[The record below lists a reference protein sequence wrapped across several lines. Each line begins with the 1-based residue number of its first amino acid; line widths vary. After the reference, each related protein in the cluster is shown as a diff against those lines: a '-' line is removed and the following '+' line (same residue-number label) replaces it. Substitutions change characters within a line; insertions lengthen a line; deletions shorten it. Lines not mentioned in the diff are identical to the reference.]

1 MPYYIPRRLY
11 LVISLAIAF
20 IFVNMQ
26 RSCISLSIIL
36 VRHQYHWTETQEGL
50 VLSAFG
56 WGYMFSQFFG
66 VWLAEKIGA
75 KTTLGFAVGMPGV
88 FVMLFPFTAA
98 VPSLGAFCYCLVGL
112 SQGPLW
118 PAYWVIIRNW
128 FAKREKSSVIALI
141 SVGGHVGICISY
153 GLSPYIFEWLNWQ
166 SSFYIYGSVALFW
179 AVSWA
184 LMGKTAPNEES
195 DVSIFDIFPSTCGF
209 NETEKELFDEIEAT
223 HHRSDTEELPT
234 PWRKILTNRIV
245 ICLIITQFCQNW
257 NWYTLA
263 AWVPSYFKYG
273 LSFDLKQSGLF
284 SVLPYMLLAVISQF
298 SGIAADFVMARGHL
312 SRSNTRKFF
321 QSISFIAMLAV
332 FLAISFLN
340 LSPMLAAVLF
350 VLGIPAMG
358 FSTAGLS
365 SAYPDVSSLHSGVIH
380 ATANTIGTLPG
391 ALGIFLIGWILEVSH
406 NNWAIVWGMSA
417 VFSLIGLVSF
427 AFGVSLDQPIDF
439 FAAEGD
445 EASIF
450 MSAQHKGKTRAPDGS
465 DSDEMTRSILRINA
479 DGDGDG
485 DEELELRG
493 PSDDDRASDWDASND

>member
-56 WGYMFSQFFG
+56 WGYMFSQFVG
-66 VWLAEKIGA
+66 VWLADKIGA
-75 KTTLGFAVGMPGV
+75 KTTLACAVGLPGV
-88 FVMLFPFTAA
+88 FVMLFPFTASIPLLA
-98 VPSLGAFCYCLVGL
+98 AFCYFMVGL

-128 FAKREKSSVIALI
+128 FQKKEKSSVIALI
-141 SVGGHVGICISY
+141 SVGGHIGICISY
-153 GLSPYIFEWLNWQ
+153 GVSPYVYEWLNWQ
-166 SSFYIYGSVALFW
+166 SSFYIYGSAALFW
-179 AVSWA
+179 AVSWV
-184 LMGKTAPNEES
+184 LMGKTSPNDQS
-195 DVSIFDIFPSTCGF
+195 DVSVFDSFPSTCGY
-209 NETEKELFDEIEAT
+209 NDAEKELFDEIEDT

-234 PWRKILTNRIV
+234 PWRKILTNRVV
-245 ICLIITQFCQNW
+245 ICVIITQFCQNW
-257 NWYTLA
+257 NWYTLG

-273 LSFDLKQSGLF
+273 LNFDLKKSGLF
-284 SVLPYMLLAVISQF
+284 SVLPYFLLAVVTQF
-298 SGIAADFVMARGHL
+298 SGIAADFVMARGYL
-312 SRSNTRKFF
+312 SRSNTRKVF
-321 QSISFIAMLAV
+321 QSVSFIAMLAV
-332 FLAISFLN
+332 FLAISILN

-350 VLGIPAMG
+350 VLGIPTMG

-406 NNWAIVWGMSA
+406 NNWAIVWGISA
-417 VFSLIGLVSF
+417 GFSLIGLVSF
-427 AFGVSLDQPIDF
+427 AFGVSLDHPIDF
-439 FAAEGD
+439 FAEED
-445 EASIF
+445 ASGNIV
-450 MSAQHKGKTRAPDGS
+450 MSAPHKRRAEGS
-465 DSDEMTRSILRINA
+465 DSDEMTKSILRINENGELS
-479 DGDGDG
+479 D
-485 DEELELRG
+485 ELELNE
-493 PSDDDRASDWDASND
+493 PSGDSTSELDESND